1 MEVRRTALDDDRNVS
16 TAVVEAVADAVG
28 TTPLDV
34 EPPLYRVV
42 DPDALNDLFD
52 AGRDADSP
60 VTISFTY
67 ADCEVSVS
75 GRGEIVVQPRST
87 SEFEQSS

>member
-1 MEVRRTALDDDRNVS
+1 MEVRRTALGGDRNVS

-42 DPDALNDLFD
+42 DPDALNELFD
-52 AGRDADSP
+52 SEYDDDRP
-60 VTISFTY
+60 ITISFTY
-67 ADCEVSVS
+67 ADCEVNVS
-75 GRGEIVVQPRST
+75 GGRIVVQHSVE
-87 SEFEQSS
+87 SEFEGTA